1 VSISQTIKNIL
12 NQQGVFVLL
21 VLVLVLLFSFSFF
34 GEKIPINDGAGYDGA
49 FYYSVA
55 QNFSTDFFENAYD
68 RFRIFRIFPF
78 FLINLF
84 FSIFSIEPSHAN
96 LMRSMYV
103 LHYVNLAVQLTFFFK
118 LARLNNWKKTTTSII
133 FACFFFNYFT
143 LKNCGYEIFQ
153 TDAFAT
159 TIFLVSF
166 YYLLREKFFLA
177 LSISFLGLVT
187 WPTVS
192 YTIWLLYIFNKPFPQ
207 DGLRLNFITGK
218 LVSIVFPLLSIGAVA
233 MLYVL
238 HKQAILESMLCM
250 QAYLPFLITNACAW
264 SIFLYILFRHS
275 NYNIYCPYKKN
286 LSIPWKKIISIA
298 IPFLA
303 INIFLRMQ
311 ANSEFFFNEAA
322 FTLQILL
329 RPLKFPL
336 ITPIGHI
343 SAFGILPLLAFI
355 LFRHLLKDVFNR
367 TVGYTFAFFAFLFFA
382 TDSEARHILPQIPL
396 VLVPLASVLD
406 KINLNVKSAVA
417 LIVLQLVLSHF
428 YIPINTDGFA
438 EALESNNFNTVA
450 QRYFMSFGPWMAFHT
465 YIVWA
470 AIYVFTAIL
479 VSRII
484 KKRKI

>member
-1 VSISQTIKNIL
+1 MSISQSIKNIL

-21 VLVLVLLFSFSFF
+21 VLVLVFLFSFSFF
-34 GEKIPINDGAGYDGA
+34 GEKIPLNDGAGYDGT

-96 LMRSMYV
+96 LMHSMYV
-103 LHYVNLAVQLTFFFK
+103 LHYLNLAIQLTFFFK

-143 LKNCGYEIFQ
+143 LKNFGYEIFQ

-166 YYLLREKFFLA
+166 YYLQQKNIFLA
-177 LSISFLGLVT
+177 LSISFLGLIT

-218 LVSIVFPLLSIGAVA
+218 LISIAFPLLSIGAVVT
-233 MLYVL
+233 LYVL

-264 SIFLYILFRHS
+264 SVFLYILFRHC
-275 NYNIYCPYKKN
+275 NYNIYCPHKKK
-286 LSIPWKKIISIA
+286 LSIPWKKITSIA

-303 INIFLRMQ
+303 INIFFRMY
-311 ANSEFFFNEAA
+311 ANNEFFFNEAA
-322 FTLQILL
+322 FALQILL
-329 RPLKFPL
+329 RPLKYPL
-336 ITPIGHI
+336 ITLIGHI
-343 SAFGILPLLAFI
+343 SYFGILPMLVLI
-355 LFRHLLKDVFNR
+355 LFRHLLKDVFHR
-367 TVGYTFAFFAFLFFA
+367 TVGYTIAFVAFLFFA

-396 VLVPLASVLD
+396 ALVPLASLLD
-406 KINLNVKSAVA
+406 KMNLNVKSVSA
-417 LIVLQLVLSHF
+417 LIILQLVLSHF
-428 YIPINTDGFA
+428 YLPINADGLA
-438 EALESNNFNTVA
+438 EAIESNNFYTVA
-450 QRYFMSFGPWMAFHT
+450 QRYFMSFGPWMSFHT

-470 AIYVFTAIL
+470 AISVFTAIL
-479 VSRII
+479 VCQII

>member
-1 VSISQTIKNIL
+1 MSISQTIKNIL
-12 NQQGVFVLL
+12 NRQGVFVLL
-21 VLVLVLLFSFSFF
+21 VLVLVFLFSFSFF
-34 GEKIPINDGAGYDGA
+34 GEKIPLNDGAGYDGT

-55 QNFSTDFFENAYD
+55 QNFLTDFFENAYD

-96 LMRSMYV
+96 LMHSMYV
-103 LHYVNLAVQLTFFFK
+103 LHYLNLAIQLTFFFK

-143 LKNCGYEIFQ
+143 LKNFGYEIFQ

-159 TIFLVSF
+159 TIFIVSF
-166 YYLLREKFFLA
+166 YYLQQKNIFLA
-177 LSISFLGLVT
+177 LSISFLGLIT

-218 LVSIVFPLLSIGAVA
+218 LISIAFPLLSIGAVVT
-233 MLYVL
+233 LYVL

-264 SIFLYILFRHS
+264 SVFLYILFRHC
-275 NYNIYCPYKKN
+275 NYNIYCPHKKN
-286 LSIPWKKIISIA
+286 LSIPWKKITSIA

-303 INIFLRMQ
+303 INIFFRMY
-311 ANSEFFFNEAA
+311 ANNEFFFNEAA
-322 FTLQILL
+322 FALQILL
-329 RPLKFPL
+329 RPLKYPL
-336 ITPIGHI
+336 ITLIGHI
-343 SAFGILPLLAFI
+343 SYFGILPMLVLI
-355 LFRHLLKDVFNR
+355 LFRHLLKDVFHR
-367 TVGYTFAFFAFLFFA
+367 TVGYTIAFVAFLFFA

-396 VLVPLASVLD
+396 ALVPLASLLD
-406 KINLNVKSAVA
+406 KMNLNVKSVSA

-428 YIPINTDGFA
+428 YLPINADGLA
-438 EALESNNFNTVA
+438 EAIESNNFYTVA
-450 QRYFMSFGPWMAFHT
+450 QRYFMSFGPWMSFHT

-470 AIYVFTAIL
+470 AISVFTAIL
-479 VSRII
+479 VCQII